1 LSRLFAN
8 QQLNSLFNLT
18 NKYKKMA
25 QFSRLEVAQAMKDTG
40 MIPLFFHND
49 IELSKKVL
57 KACYDGGA
65 RLMEF
70 TARGDFAHEVFGELT
85 KYAIAE
91 LPGMIMGV
99 GSVTDGAAASLYMAL
114 GANFIVTPVLREDIA
129 IACNRKKVLWS
140 PGCGSLTEIARA
152 EELGCEIVK
161 LFPGDLYGPKFVKGI
176 KGPQPWTSIMP
187 TGGVSPTKENL
198 SGWFDAGVTCV
209 GMGSQLISKDIIAN
223 KDYAK
228 LEKDVKAALAIIE
241 AVRK

>member
-1 LSRLFAN
+1 
-8 QQLNSLFNLT
+8 
-18 NKYKKMA
+18 MA
-25 QFSRLEVAQAMKDTG
+25 QFTRIEVAQAMKDTG

-49 IELSKKVL
+49 LELSKNVL

-70 TARGDFAHEVFGELT
+70 TARGDFAHQVFGELT

-99 GSVTDGAAASLYMAL
+99 GSITDGAAASLYMAL

-161 LFPGDLYGPKFVKGI
+161 LFPGDIYGPQFVKGI
-176 KGPQPWTSIMP
+176 KGPQPWTSVMP
-187 TGGVSPTKENL
+187 TGGVSPTVENL
-198 SGWFDAGVTCV
+198 KTWFDAGVTCV
-209 GMGSQLISKDIIAN
+209 GMGSKLISKDIIAN
-223 KDYAK
+223 KDYKK
-228 LEKDVKAALAIIE
+228 LKQDVKAALGIIKSL
-241 AVRK
+241 RRT

>member
-1 LSRLFAN
+1 
-8 QQLNSLFNLT
+8 
-18 NKYKKMA
+18 MA
-25 QFSRLEVAQAMKDTG
+25 QFTRIEVANAMEETG
-40 MIPLFFHND
+40 MIPLFFNND

-57 KACYDGGA
+57 KACYEGGA

-85 KYAIAE
+85 KYAIAK

-99 GSVTDGAAASLYMAL
+99 GSVTDGAAASLYMSL
-114 GANFIVTPVLREDIA
+114 GANFVVTPVLREDIA

-187 TGGVSPTKENL
+187 TGGVSPNRENL
-198 SGWFDAGVTCV
+198 SGWFNAGVTCV

-223 KDYAK
+223 EDYVK
-228 LEKDVKAALAIIE
+228 LEQDVKDALALIKDI
-241 AVRK
+241 RK

>member
-1 LSRLFAN
+1 
-8 QQLNSLFNLT
+8 
-18 NKYKKMA
+18 MA
-25 QFSRLEVAQAMKDTG
+25 QFTRIEVANAMKETG
-40 MIPLFFHND
+40 MIPLFFNND
-49 IELSKKVL
+49 LELSKKVL

-85 KYAIAE
+85 KYAITE

-129 IACNRKKVLWS
+129 IACNRRKVLWS

-187 TGGVSPTKENL
+187 TGGVSPTVENL
-198 SGWFDAGVTCV
+198 SGWFNAGVTCV
-209 GMGSQLISKDIIAN
+209 GMGSQLISKDILAS

-228 LEKDVKAALAIIE
+228 LEQDVKNALAIITD
-241 AVRK
+241 VRK

>member
-1 LSRLFAN
+1 
-8 QQLNSLFNLT
+8 
-18 NKYKKMA
+18 MA
-25 QFSRLEVAQAMKDTG
+25 QFSRMEVARAMKDTG
-40 MIPLFFHND
+40 MVPLFFHND
-49 IELSKKVL
+49 IELGKKIL

-70 TARGDFAHEVFGELT
+70 TARGDFAHEVFGGLT
-85 KYAIAE
+85 KYAIKE

-129 IACNRKKVLWS
+129 ILCNRRKVLWS

-161 LFPGDLYGPKFVKGI
+161 LFPGDLYGPQFVKGI

-198 SGWFDAGVTCV
+198 KGWFDAGVTCV

-223 KDYAK
+223 KDYKK
-228 LEKDVKAALAIIE
+228 LEQDVKNALDIIKE
-241 AVRK
+241 VKK

>member
-1 LSRLFAN
+1 
-8 QQLNSLFNLT
+8 
-18 NKYKKMA
+18 MA
-25 QFSRLEVAQAMKDTG
+25 QFTRIEVASAMKKTG

-49 IELSKKVL
+49 INLSKEVL

-85 KYAIAE
+85 KYAISD

-99 GSVTDGAAASLYMAL
+99 GSVTDAAAASLYMSL

-129 IACNRKKVLWS
+129 IVCNRRKVLWS
-140 PGCGSLTEIARA
+140 PGCGTLTEIARA

-161 LFPGDLYGPKFVKGI
+161 LFPGDIYGPQFVRGI

-187 TGGVSPTKENL
+187 TGGVSPTEENL
-198 SGWFDAGVTCV
+198 KGWFDAGVTCV
-209 GMGSQLISKDIIAN
+209 GMGSQLISKEIL
-223 KDYAK
+223 KDRDYVK
-228 LEKDVKAALAIIE
+228 LENHVRATLALIKAI
-241 AVRK
+241 RKV